1 MVDGYAASQQLNAL
15 RPGLITDRPLETVKK
30 SGQSGKSA
38 EVSFAEVLRQQTEAQ
53 SLRFSA
59 HAEKRMRDR
68 NIRLSAAELARLQ
81 DAVARA
87 KAKGARESL
96 VMMENAAFVVS
107 VKNQMVITAV
117 DRESMKQ
124 SVFTN
129 IDSAVI
135 A

>member
-1 MVDGYAASQQLNAL
+1 MVDKYAASQQLNAL

-38 EVSFAEVLRQQTEAQ
+38 EVSFAEVLRQQTETQ